1 MGFFFFVF
9 LTQEEHLLSHI
20 QGMFLEIL
28 LLFFKY
34 AFLRGVSMWKVCTE
48 NQKDRKVHKSQ
59 V

>member
-1 MGFFFFVF
+1 
-9 LTQEEHLLSHI
+9 
-20 QGMFLEIL
+20 MFLEIL